1 MNTDTTE
8 QNINQAIDWLQKT
21 GGQIQDFATEQ
32 APLYCREVV
41 AWELWGNITSAIGS
55 LIGLA
60 IVFYVAKKTK
70 SWIMEEVEDCHP
82 GAFFGALGIIVAG
95 VVACG
100 KRRAEIAVSVSGAVK
115 AAVAPRMVIIEH
127 LRGIQK

>member
-1 MNTDTTE
+1 MNPDTTE

-41 AWELWGNITSAIGS
+41 AWELWGNVVSAIGCVVGLG
-55 LIGLA
+55 LISYL
-60 IVFYVAKKTK
+60 FKKTK
-70 SWIMEEVEDCHP
+70 AWINEEAEDCNP
-82 GAFFGALGIIVAG
+82 AAIFLAIGMLLLSVFLT
-95 VVACG
+95 CG
-100 KRRAEIAVSVSGAVK
+100 FVTSVGSAIK

>member
-32 APLYCREVV
+32 APIYCREVV
-41 AWELWGNITSAIGS
+41 AWELWGNVTSAIGS

-70 SWIMEEVEDCHP
+70 SWIMEQAEDCHP
-82 GAFFGALGIIVAG
+82 GALFGAVGIIVAG
-95 VVACG
+95 VFLISG
-100 KRRAEIAVSVSGAVK
+100 FAVSVFGAVK